1 MKMKKNPN
9 NKINKNLTNLN
20 TTQRNKN
27 RTKINNCHK
36 RNRKKNK
43 TYKLNRVFQVIMYD
57 SWHN

>member
-9 NKINKNLTNLN
+9 NKINKILTNLN
-20 TTQRNKN
+20 KAQRNKN
-27 RTKINNCHK
+27 RTKINNRHK